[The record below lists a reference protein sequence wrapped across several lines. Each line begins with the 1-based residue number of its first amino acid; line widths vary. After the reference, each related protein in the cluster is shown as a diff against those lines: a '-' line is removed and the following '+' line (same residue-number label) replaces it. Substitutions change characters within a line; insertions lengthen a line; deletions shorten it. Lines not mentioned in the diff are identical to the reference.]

1 MGKWAGGWE
10 YKSLNGDVYFSKIC
24 SSVQNQDFTVV
35 DDYITGLKT
44 LMYLKSIDGLK
55 GWDGQSPPTIRH
67 QVGKPV
73 TQLDTIVDQVDNIDI
88 N

>member
-1 MGKWAGGWE
+1 
-10 YKSLNGDVYFSKIC
+10 
-24 SSVQNQDFTVV
+24 
-35 DDYITGLKT
+35 
-44 LMYLKSIDGLK
+44 MYLKSIDGLK

>member
-1 MGKWAGGWE
+1 MGYMRKLKKDINWRC
-10 YKSLNGDVYFSKIC
+10 LLKIC

-73 TQLDTIVDQVDNIDI
+73 TELDTIVDQVL
-88 N
+88 

>member
-1 MGKWAGGWE
+1 M
-10 YKSLNGDVYFSKIC
+10 SIFSKIC